1 MSLEH
6 FSDANFKKEVL
17 ESDLPVLVD
26 YWAHWCAPCKAIAPI
41 IEELAGLYKGKIK
54 IGKVDVDENSKI
66 ATIYG
71 IMSIPTL
78 IFFNKGKVVV
88 QVVGVLSKAAL
99 VKKIEE
105 NL

>member
-1 MSLEH
+1 MSLDH
-6 FSDANFKKEVL
+6 FTDANFKKEVL

>member
-1 MSLEH
+1 M
-6 FSDANFKKEVL
+6 
-17 ESDLPVLVD
+17 D